1 MPGPGGEALSAGQTK
16 RILAR
21 TQRRMILPGPEV
33 QGAPL
38 GKVRTLLDKIY
49 YFAYKFIV
57 PVAISFFSVF
67 W

>member
-1 MPGPGGEALSAGQTK
+1 MREASSRPMLPALIALNPRTTNKNSLKVKGG
-16 RILAR
+16 
-21 TQRRMILPGPEV
+21 
-33 QGAPL
+33 
-38 GKVRTLLDKIY
+38 RTLLDKRF